1 MILLIGASG
10 TIGSEVVPL
19 LAELADRKDVRALA
33 RSRESAAA
41 IERLGAATVAG
52 DLAVPDTLP
61 RAFADVERLML
72 ITPFC
77 PQQTQLELNALAAA
91 ERAGVERVVKLSVLD
106 AAPGVEVAMTRGHR
120 AVERALAH
128 SKLQGTVLRADWFAS
143 NFSSQVELM
152 RGGVIAYPFAE
163 ARIAPIH
170 PADVAAAIAAALT
183 SEPPLPEL
191 LELTGPQTLTF
202 RQIADL
208 ISTSSGRPLELIE
221 ADPADWRAGLVAF
234 GLPAWHAD
242 ALVELIEAYARR
254 DGQVVRDG
262 VERALGRPARYF
274 DAFLREHLIPALDA
288 REPQVA

>member
-10 TIGSEVVPL
+10 AVGSEVVPL
-19 LAELADRKDVRALA
+19 LADRGDVRALA
-33 RSRESAAA
+33 RSHESAAA
-41 IERLGAATVAG
+41 IERLGAATVTG

-61 RAFADVERLML
+61 RAFADVERVML

-106 AAPGVEVAMTRGHR
+106 AAAGVEVAMTRSHR
-120 AVERALAH
+120 EVERALAH

-152 RGGVIAYPFAE
+152 RGGVIAYPFAA

-170 PADVAAAIAAALT
+170 PADVAAAIVAALT
-183 SEPPLPEL
+183 SDPPLPEL
-191 LELTGPQTLTF
+191 LELTGPETLTF
-202 RQIADL
+202 RQIAEL
-208 ISTSSGRPLELIE
+208 IATSSGRPLELIE
-221 ADPADWRAGLVAF
+221 ADPVDWRAGLVAF
-234 GLPAWHAD
+234 GLPEWHAD
-242 ALVELIEAYARR
+242 ALVELIEAYAQR
-254 DGQVVRDG
+254 DGQILRDG

-274 DAFLREHLIPALDA
+274 DAYLRERLIPALNA
-288 REPQVA
+288 REPQAA